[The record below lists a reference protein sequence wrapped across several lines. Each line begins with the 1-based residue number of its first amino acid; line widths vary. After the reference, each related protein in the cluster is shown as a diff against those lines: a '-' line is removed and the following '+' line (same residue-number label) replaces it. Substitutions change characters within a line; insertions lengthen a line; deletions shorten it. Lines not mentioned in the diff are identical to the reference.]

1 MNKNQSEAQKYES
14 FLNSRL
20 KIDLNKAYRRKEI
33 YQMRLRDY
41 IETEMFIQ
49 KAESIQGDSIKMKL
63 DLGHQFFANAE
74 IENKDKIVLDV
85 GLGVF
90 VELTYKEAKDI
101 IFQQKIE
108 LERLIRKADIDIVD
122 IKTNIK
128 IFENTLNQLAGLVQ
142 Q

>member
-1 MNKNQSEAQKYES
+1 MNQNQSETQKYES

-20 KIDLNKAYRRKEI
+20 KIDLNKAYRRKDI
-33 YQMRLRDY
+33 YQARLKDY

-90 VELTYKEAKDI
+90 VELSYKEAKDI

-108 LERLIRKADIDIVD
+108 LERLIRKADMDIVD

>member
-1 MNKNQSEAQKYES
+1 MNQNQSEAQKYES

-20 KIDLNKAYRRKEI
+20 KIDLNKAFRRKDI
-33 YQMRLRDY
+33 YQTRLRDY

-49 KAESIQGDSIKMKL
+49 KAESIQGDSIKMKM

-101 IFQQKIE
+101 IFEQKIE